1 VLQIKAPIS
10 LSLSTSASATTAPRA
25 ISAAFGDSD
34 VIRKRRENVLQW
46 RMEREAARKAEEA
59 VKAAETAQQMGNNGS
74 FENNEGTKLTESDM
88 ATPAAPSKP
97 WSWEDDDDDDD
108 EPDTTTQKDAA
119 GDIIMDGK
127 NEGDAA
133 MDEDEIDPLDAF
145 MVDVTA
151 EVKEL
156 EKKEQKRDSKFGK
169 AADMSKPDSISAQK
183 PPGNDEDEEDVA
195 EPSEE
200 EEEDILAIA
209 AKRIKK
215 KDIPAV
221 DHSKIQYEFFR
232 KDFYMEPPEMV
243 DMTPEEVHSLRLELD
258 GIKIRGADCPKPIRK
273 WTQAGLP
280 PGW

>member
-1 VLQIKAPIS
+1 
-10 LSLSTSASATTAPRA
+10 
-25 ISAAFGDSD
+25 
-34 VIRKRRENVLQW
+34 
-46 RMEREAARKAEEA
+46 MEREAARKAEEA
-59 VKAAETAQQMGNNGS
+59 AKVAEAVQQMGNNGS
-74 FENNEGTKLTESDM
+74 SETREGAKTTESD
-88 ATPAAPSKP
+88 TSTSAAPSKP
-97 WSWEDDDDDDD
+97 WNWDDDDDDDD
-108 EPDTTTQKDAA
+108 EPNITTQKDAG
-119 GDIIMDGK
+119 GDVIMDGK
-127 NEGDAA
+127 DEGDAA

-156 EKKEQKRDSKFGK
+156 EKKEQKRDSKLGK
-169 AADMSKPDSISAQK
+169 AVDVSKTDGGSAQRL
-183 PPGNDEDEEDVA
+183 PGNEEEDEDVA
-195 EPSEE
+195 ESS
-200 EEEDILAIA
+200 EEEDILAMA

-221 DHSKIQYEFFR
+221 DHSKIQYDFFR